1 MKICLETDCDKNYIM
16 IPQMSIFFFDLCRQN
31 DKIPNFRE
39 ESQWIWQKKNES
51 GLMFVGRF
59 FYGHFGRLHKMPI
72 NNNKFSNGDHLDFE
86 QKVAD
91 LDRQMNELRRLSS
104 IKGIDYSAEI
114 RRLQREQV
122 TELKRIYSNLTAW
135 QTVQVARHPK
145 RPLLDD
151 YLNLMVKDFR
161 ELHGDRC
168 FGDDRAIITG
178 FGQIGREKVL
188 VVGQNKGRNTKEK
201 VACNFGC
208 PNPEGYRKAL
218 IKMKF
223 AQKYGIPVVTLID
236 TPGAYPGIGAEE
248 RGQAQAIAA
257 NLLEMSRLRVPIIC
271 ICIGEG
277 GSGGALGIG
286 VGDRMAM
293 LEFAYYSVI
302 SPEGCAA
309 ILWRDGS
316 QAPHAAKAL
325 KLTSRD
331 LYKLELVDAVIPEPL
346 GGAHR
351 NVHDTVYNVEKY
363 IVKTLRD
370 LKRTKIDNLLEN
382 RYKKLRS
389 IGISPAEKLRRRTLA
404 GRERIKAAIEK
415 VRTKRKPVPA
425 KV

>member
-1 MKICLETDCDKNYIM
+1 MAKNYNKLGDGDYLE
-16 IPQMSIFFFDLCRQN
+16 F
-31 DKIPNFRE
+31 E
-39 ESQWIWQKKNES
+39 E
-51 GLMFVGRF
+51 
-59 FYGHFGRLHKMPI
+59 
-72 NNNKFSNGDHLDFE
+72 
-86 QKVAD
+86 KVAD
-91 LDRQMNELRRLSS
+91 LDRQMNELRKLGS

-122 TELKRIYSNLTAW
+122 SELKRVYSNLSAW

-145 RPLLDD
+145 RPLLSD

-178 FGQIGREKVL
+178 LGQIGREKVL
-188 VVGQNKGRNTKEK
+188 VVGQNKGRSTKEK
-201 VACNFGC
+201 ITCNFGC
-208 PNPEGYRKAL
+208 ANPEGYRKAMA
-218 IKMKF
+218 KMKF
-223 AQKYGIPVVTLID
+223 AEKYAIPVVTLID

-248 RGQAQAIAA
+248 RGQAQAIAV

-271 ICIGEG
+271 IVIGEG

-286 VGDRMAM
+286 VGDRFAM

-316 QAPHAAKAL
+316 QAADAAEAL

-351 NVHDTVYNVEKY
+351 NIHDTVYNVEKY
-363 IVKTLRD
+363 IVKTLGS

-389 IGISPAEKLRRRTLA
+389 AGSGPAEKLRIKTQA
-404 GRERIKAAIEK
+404 GRERIKAAIK
-415 VRTKRKPVPA
+415 AIPRKPVPA

>member
-1 MKICLETDCDKNYIM
+1 
-16 IPQMSIFFFDLCRQN
+16 
-31 DKIPNFRE
+31 
-39 ESQWIWQKKNES
+39 
-51 GLMFVGRF
+51 
-59 FYGHFGRLHKMPI
+59 MPE
-72 NNNKFSNGDHLDFE
+72 NNNRIGDGDHLEFE
-86 QKVAD
+86 EKVAD

-104 IKGIDYSAEI
+104 VKGIDYSDEI

-122 TELKRIYSNLTAW
+122 AELKKIYSNLTAW

-168 FGDDRAIITG
+168 FGDDHAIITG
-178 FGQIGREKVL
+178 FGHIGREKVL
-188 VVGQNKGRNTKEK
+188 VVGQNKGRTTKQK
-201 VACNFGC
+201 VVCNFGC
-208 PNPEGYRKAL
+208 PNPEGYRKA
-218 IKMKF
+218 IKKMKF
-223 AQKYGIPVVTLID
+223 AEKFKIPVVTLID

-248 RGQAQAIAA
+248 RGQAQAIAF
-257 NLLEMSRLRVPIIC
+257 NLTEMSRLKVPIIC

-286 VGDRMAM
+286 VGDYLAM

-316 QAPHAAKAL
+316 QAPDAAEAL
-325 KLTSRD
+325 KLTSKD
-331 LYKLELVDAVIPEPL
+331 LYKLGLVDAVIPEPL

-351 NVHDTVYNVEKY
+351 NIHDTVYNVEQY
-363 IVKTLRD
+363 IIKTLRD
-370 LKRTKIDNLLEN
+370 LKRTKIDNILES

-389 IGISPAEKLRRRTLA
+389 IGNHFVAKRRRKSTT
-404 GRERIKAAIEK
+404 GKSRIKAAPK
-415 VRTKRKPVPA
+415 TTPA
-425 KV
+425 KLKRVTTKV